1 MNAIIESN
9 ASRQQQALRGLSQRL
24 LSHCAGH
31 WDLNLIWQI
40 RTDIHELIQN
50 ADRDTPIA
58 EFGPWRN
65 ILDIL
70 DACLAIPALPDAAQN
85 QTLQQLCPIVSNAFV
100 AERRASPRQ
109 AGTADKA
116 SSGQPSALRMEIPP
130 TAYWRQWAEDAAP
143 PEQGQPLVV
152 VPLPS
157 PTTRTPDM
165 TQKPEPTSISAPPA
179 NSTVDPSSQNQ
190 RVYHLT
196 GYGELSVAID
206 QLLEQAGMSVE
217 LLDDSSELTELLQ
230 ALPADLVLIDAEFSR
245 QVQAISTIIESYRHS
260 HGRALR
266 VVQITDPEAS
276 ATDLQ
281 AFAGMDALISASTD
295 ARGIVGRIDQLLRFG
310 KTDQFRVLI
319 VEDDR
324 SQAMFAEGILRNA
337 EIGTR
342 VLLDADNLLSS
353 IAEYGPDLILMDLN
367 MPNTNGILLTEMIRQ
382 NKNHQNIPI
391 VFLSGEDDEDRQMD
405 ALEAGGDDFLSKPIK
420 PRRLIAAVQNRIKRH
435 RTMSAD
441 LAKPQMAASGLMQR
455 NDMLALLKQNISRSD
470 QALYFIELNGVN
482 LLKDRLGLSNVES
495 LLKKFASYLL
505 GACEPHALA
514 RFGDSSFVMAFEGDC
529 SDSALSAHAEKLRG
543 KIMAQKFDVQGQVIE
558 FRVHIGICHFAHA
571 HGNTDILLNAGERTA
586 RLARGLVNGVAIH
599 KPQTSIDAEREEGLI
614 KRLGQ
619 ANENNCL
626 SHVYQPIVAVAGGVE
641 KQFQTLLRY
650 TDEQGRMAMAADFIG
665 LAERSN
671 LIVGIDRWS
680 ISQALATIAQRKAAD
695 DDIKLFVNQS
705 NVTLLDNEQTAW
717 LQNVLKAHSL
727 PGGALVIEINH
738 NDALLNQQS
747 IKAFCQALMH
757 SGVQFC
763 LSRYNPRNDEANLL
777 EALPLS
783 YVKLAQKLTQDL
795 NMPSVRDEIKTL
807 VDLAHRHGIEVIAH
821 SVEDAQSAATLW
833 MSGIDFIQGNLI
845 QAANAT
851 LEFGFDQSVL

>member
-1 MNAIIESN
+1 MNAIIEST
-9 ASRQQQALRGLSQRL
+9 ASRQQPTLRALSQRL
-24 LSHCAGH
+24 LSHCDGQ
-31 WDLNLIWQI
+31 WDLNLIWQL
-40 RTDIHELIQN
+40 RTDIQELIQN
-50 ADRDTPIA
+50 ADRDTPIS

-70 DACLAIPALPDAAQN
+70 DTCLAIPALPDSEQN
-85 QTLQQLCPIVSNAFV
+85 KTLQQLCPILSSVFV
-100 AERRASPRQ
+100 AERRAISRQTGSTSPTENVST
-109 AGTADKA
+109 GNV
-116 SSGQPSALRMEIPP
+116 SVLRIETPP

-143 PEQGQPLVV
+143 PEQGQPVAV
-152 VPLPS
+152 TPTPS
-157 PTTRTPDM
+157 PPTR
-165 TQKPEPTSISAPPA
+165 KPEMPEPQELPA
-179 NSTVDPSSQNQ
+179 ANETLDPSSKNQ

-217 LLDDSSELTELLQ
+217 LLDDSNELVELLQ
-230 ALPADLVLIDAEFSR
+230 ALPADLVLIDAEFSN
-245 QVQAISTIIESYRHS
+245 QVESISKIINTYLKS

-342 VLLDADNLLSS
+342 VLLDADNLLTS
-353 IAEYGPDLILMDLN
+353 IAEYGPDLILMDLH

-382 NKNHQNIPI
+382 NKHYQNIPI

-435 RTMSAD
+435 RTMSAE
-441 LAKPQMAASGLMQR
+441 LTKPQTATSGLMQR
-455 NDMLALLKQNISRSD
+455 NDMLALLKQNISRTD
-470 QALYFIELNGVN
+470 HALYFIELNGIN

-505 GACEPHALA
+505 GVCEPHSLA
-514 RFGDSSFVMAFEGDC
+514 RFGDSSFVMTYEGDC
-529 SDSALSAHAEKLRG
+529 SDNGLNTHAEKLRG
-543 KIMAQKFDVQGQVIE
+543 KIMAQKFEVQSQVIE
-558 FRVHIGICHFAHA
+558 FRAHIGICHFEHA
-571 HGNTDILLNAGERTA
+571 HGNADILLNAAERTA
-586 RLARGLVNGVAIH
+586 RIARGLVNGVAVH
-599 KPQTSIDAEREEGLI
+599 KPQTSIDAEREERLI
-614 KRLGQ
+614 KRLGE
-619 ANENNCL
+619 ASENQCL

-650 TDEQGRMAMAADFIG
+650 TDEQGRVAMAAEFIG

-671 LIVGIDRWS
+671 LIVSIDRWS
-680 ISQALATIAQRKAAD
+680 ISQALATIAHRQAAND
-695 DDIKLFVNQS
+695 ELKLFVNQS
-705 NVTLLDNEQTAW
+705 SVTLLDSEQNAW

-727 PGGALVIEINH
+727 PSGALVIEINH
-738 NDALLNQQS
+738 SDALLNQQS

-845 QAANAT
+845 QAANDT